1 MKSKSVIASSGILA
15 VFAVGMLMGSTAP
28 AAAQPVCFEP
38 YKPVCAEKG
47 KLPFTYANACF
58 ATKDGAKVL
67 YEGKCKPP
75 KKAKAKKAKKKAKK
89 K

>member
-15 VFAVGMLMGSTAP
+15 AFAVGMLMGSTAP

-38 YKPVCAEKG
+38 YKPVCATKG
-47 KLPFTYANACF
+47 KMQFTYANACF
-58 ATKDGAKVL
+58 AKMDGAKVD

-75 KKAKAKKAKKKAKK
+75 KAKKAKKKAKK

>member
-15 VFAVGMLMGSTAP
+15 AFAVGML
-28 AAAQPVCFEP
+28 PVCFEP
-38 YKPVCAEKG
+38 YKPVCATKG
-47 KLPFTYANACF
+47 KMQFTYANACF
-58 ATKDGAKVL
+58 AKMDGAKVD

-75 KKAKAKKAKKKAKK
+75 KAKKAKKKAKK